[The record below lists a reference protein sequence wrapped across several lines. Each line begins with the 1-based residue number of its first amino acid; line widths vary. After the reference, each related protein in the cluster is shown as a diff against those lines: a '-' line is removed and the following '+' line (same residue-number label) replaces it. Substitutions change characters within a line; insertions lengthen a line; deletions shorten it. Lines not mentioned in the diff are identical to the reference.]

1 LSPCVQLAHVDFAPS
16 SPAGLLGGAAA
27 LLGKPEEARRVL
39 SAALELAAKIRFRP
53 EIALTHLQLAELLL
67 EHYPS
72 EQPEAQEHLDFAIE
86 EFAG

>member
-1 LSPCVQLAHVDFAPS
+1 MRQRCSASPRRR
-16 SPAGLLGGAAA
+16 GAYY
-27 LLGKPEEARRVL
+27 LQ
-39 SAALELAAKIRFRP
+39 ALELAAKIRFRP